1 MTLMRLDCS
10 HLELW
15 NDVVGNNFAML
26 GLFIVI
32 CFVCGKCAHFC
43 LFQGMR
49 SATCITTLV
58 IVSSLGHEVAARG
71 LQLLITFASFV
82 YICAFKCVSRVRLG
96 GHKLQS
102 SIVVCMYPTSIYP
115 AGSST
120 TSMPSALAVF
130 GMFTFSSRTC
140 TPVRM
145 TGVAVAVGFS
155 LVQE

>member
-1 MTLMRLDCS
+1 M
-10 HLELW
+10 
-15 NDVVGNNFAML
+15 GNNFAML

-71 LQLLITFASFV
+71 LQLRITFASFV

-115 AGSST
+115 AGCST
-120 TSMPSALAVF
+120 TSMPSALAGYIEV
-130 GMFTFSSRTC
+130 GYMQIAMDDWSLWPSSRTRETHLQAHFC
-140 TPVRM
+140 
-145 TGVAVAVGFS
+145 
-155 LVQE
+155 

>member
-1 MTLMRLDCS
+1 MRLDCS

-32 CFVCGKCAHFC
+32 CLVCGKCAHLC

-49 SATCITTLV
+49 FATCITTLV
-58 IVSSLGHEVAARG
+58 LVSSLGHEVAARG
-71 LQLLITFASFV
+71 LQLRTTKASFI
-82 YICAFKCVSRVRLG
+82 YICACKCVSRVRLD
-96 GHKLQS
+96 GHRLQS
-102 SIVVCMYPTSIYP
+102 SIAICMYPTSIYP
-115 AGSST
+115 AGCST
-120 TSMPSALAVF
+120 TSMPSALVVF
-130 GMFTFSSRTC
+130 VMFTFSSRTC

-145 TGVAVAVGFS
+145 TGVAVGFS